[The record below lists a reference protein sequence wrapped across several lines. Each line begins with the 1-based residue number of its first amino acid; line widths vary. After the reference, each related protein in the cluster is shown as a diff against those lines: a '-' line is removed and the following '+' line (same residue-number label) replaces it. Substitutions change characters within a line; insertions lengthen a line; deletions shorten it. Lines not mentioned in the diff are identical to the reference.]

1 MASVTVGESS
11 TSIAISKS
19 ITPRYATSCTQ
30 SSTVAGA
37 VERSDSGIGDR
48 MIAIT
53 RLEGRREK
61 ERAVSKNGLMMI
73 AAR

>member
-19 ITPRYATSCTQ
+19 ITPRYATSYTQ

-37 VERSDSGIGDR
+37 VERRDSGIGDIGGLR
-48 MIAIT
+48 CN
-53 RLEGRREK
+53 REMGGPTK
-61 ERAVSKNGLMMI
+61 KGVPSKRVG
-73 AAR
+73 